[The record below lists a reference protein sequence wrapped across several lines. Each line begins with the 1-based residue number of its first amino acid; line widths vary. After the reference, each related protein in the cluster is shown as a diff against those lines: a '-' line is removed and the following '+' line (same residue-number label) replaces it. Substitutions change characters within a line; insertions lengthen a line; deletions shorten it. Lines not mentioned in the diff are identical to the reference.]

1 MEYLT
6 HLGDV
11 FEVNGSIEIGDVL
24 NAGLDHQIFL
34 AGMGKGAERHN
45 SLRGPLVITTPST
58 SSTPSEPSSS
68 SAPTPITTSE
78 PTASTTPP
86 KAHVCVFCKKRH
98 FEAWGSEKLGKY
110 QRSRCLNP
118 TLKALTDENYISDVG
133 SDMHIAH
140 YKLPFQRYQDMKF
153 WQQMPV

>member
-1 MEYLT
+1 MYLVSFGASWNIGLTFKHHMEYLT
-6 HLGDV
+6 HLSDV

-118 TLKALTDENYISDVG
+118 TLKALTDENWV
-133 SDMHIAH
+133 MWVLTCA
-140 YKLPFQRYQDMKF
+140 L
-153 WQQMPV
+153 

>member
-34 AGMGKGAERHN
+34 AGMGKGAERYN

-58 SSTPSEPSSS
+58 SSTPSESSSS

-78 PTASTTPP
+78 ATASTTPP

-118 TLKALTDENYISDVG
+118 TLKALTDEN
-133 SDMHIAH
+133 
-140 YKLPFQRYQDMKF
+140 
-153 WQQMPV
+153 